1 MACISDP
8 MVYEIHSIVR
18 LCIVLF
24 KIFNMNYTKMATCNG
39 QNILQLNRNC
49 NKRRNVVQIV

>member
-1 MACISDP
+1 MPCISDP
-8 MVYEIHSIVR
+8 MVHEIHSIVC

-24 KIFNMNYTKMATCNG
+24 KIFNMNYTKMATCNS